1 MRSVGFIL
9 ILSCFSL
16 VGYILR
22 MNIAIAAAQML
33 PELYLTKVQL
43 GKLLSGFLIGYTAF
57 QIPWGILGDRFG
69 ARYVLAAAALVWGVT
84 SFFTGLVPGLLL
96 KAGTASFVALYLLR
110 LLLGMAEAAG
120 FPVAA
125 RAVAS
130 HMPVSRHGF
139 GYAAVVA
146 GTAAGS
152 SITPPLIAFL
162 MTTRGWRASFYVT
175 SVFAFALA
183 AVWLV
188 VTRPSIKA
196 LGAAGP
202 SSATAADRAS
212 WKRLLREPMIWL
224 LSASYFFESY
234 VLYVFV
240 FWSYLYLVEQ
250 RHFTLLRGGFYT
262 GLPFLAAFIAVPL
275 VGYASDVMTVRR
287 GYRVGRRNAAICLM
301 VLSAVFLLFSV
312 RVGNSQ
318 VAVGAL
324 SVSVASLLSVEAIF
338 WSSSIELGG
347 RYAGTAGAIMN
358 TAGNLGGIISTI
370 AVPLLIQRLGWT
382 IAFGSTGLLA
392 AISAA
397 LWFKIGSRRLENGSG
412 QEAV

>member
-1 MRSVGFIL
+1 
-9 ILSCFSL
+9 
-16 VGYILR
+16 
-22 MNIAIAAAQML
+22 
-33 PELYLTKVQL
+33 
-43 GKLLSGFLIGYTAF
+43 
-57 QIPWGILGDRFG
+57 
-69 ARYVLAAAALVWGVT
+69 
-84 SFFTGLVPGLLL
+84 
-96 KAGTASFVALYLLR
+96 
-110 LLLGMAEAAG
+110 
-120 FPVAA
+120 
-125 RAVAS
+125 
-130 HMPVSRHGF
+130 
-139 GYAAVVA
+139 
-146 GTAAGS
+146 
-152 SITPPLIAFL
+152 
-162 MTTRGWRASFYVT
+162 
-175 SVFAFALA
+175 
-183 AVWLV
+183 
-188 VTRPSIKA
+188 
-196 LGAAGP
+196 
-202 SSATAADRAS
+202 
-212 WKRLLREPMIWL
+212 MIWL

-275 VGYASDVMTVRR
+275 VGYASDVMTVRK
-287 GYRVGRRNAAICLM
+287 GYRVGRRNTAIGLM
-301 VLSAVFLLFSV
+301 ALSAVFLFFAV

-382 IAFGSTGLLA
+382 IAFGSTGLVA

-397 LWFKIGSRRLENGSG
+397 LWFRIGSRRLETSSG